1 MKFKYSAKK
10 LGDLEEITEANDG
23 ITFKFALGGD
33 GENFINSLF
42 RNSEETDEE
51 DATNAIEELAQ
62 SLIRTATN
70 LSESLNCMV
79 DDGYSITE
87 FIPQSDLLC
96 EILDFFKSFK
106 DFGNDE

>member
-10 LGDLEEITEANDG
+10 LGDLEEVTETDDG
-23 ITFKFALGGD
+23 ITFKFALGGE
-33 GENFINSLF
+33 GENFIDSLF
-42 RNSEETDEE
+42 RNSETDVE
-51 DATNAIEELAQ
+51 DATDVIDELIQ

-96 EILDFFKSFK
+96 EILDFFKAYK
-106 DFGNDE
+106 D